1 MENDFSSRHIN
12 CWSQFVEEHK
22 KMKNL
27 IRLSEYSRSD
37 VENIFHIA
45 DELQRGKYKEL
56 TT

>member
-1 MENDFSSRHIN
+1 
-12 CWSQFVEEHK
+12 
-22 KMKNL
+22 MKNL